1 VLLAGCR
8 QSVSRV
14 TINLADAV
22 AAPFIP
28 LAHDAATGL
37 DTLDVSVGL
46 SVGPPEQQFMFGGV
60 GIGAALAS
68 MERLSG
74 RPAIWATAQY
84 LSYARPGSRVEI
96 TPMIMTEGRAITQAR
111 ATITCD
117 GREVLTATAAM
128 GERDGWH
135 DHWPVMPD
143 VPRPEACAEARHWRA
158 LEGTLNSH
166 FEYRPA
172 LGRYPGATPI
182 TQRSETGR
190 LAMWVR
196 PREGQAIDRMMLAV
210 IADFVPSGIS
220 NAMGRG
226 GGGNSLDNTV
236 RYCRIVPT
244 DWVLCDIQIEAVASG
259 IVHGAIRLFAE
270 DGTLMATASQTLIL
284 RLR

>member
-1 VLLAGCR
+1 M
-8 QSVSRV
+8 S
-14 TINLADAV
+14 
-22 AAPFIP
+22 APFIP

-96 TPMIMTEGRAITQAR
+96 APMIMTEGRAITQAR

-135 DHWPVMPD
+135 DHWPMMPD
-143 VPRPEACAEARHWRA
+143 VPGPEACAEARHWRA
-158 LEGTLNSH
+158 LEGTLNSR
-166 FEYRPA
+166 FEHRPA
-172 LGRYPGATPI
+172 LGRYPGGTPI
-182 TQRSETGR
+182 TERSDTGR

-210 IADFVPSGIS
+210 MADFVPSGIS
-220 NAMGRG
+220 NAIGRG